1 MEFDVFSWVVI
12 PLLIFAARIVDV
24 SLGTLRIIFL
34 GKGYRKLAPLI
45 GFVEVLIWLL
55 AVREV
60 MLNLRN
66 VACVVAYGGGFA
78 MGNYV
83 GLWLE
88 EKLSI
93 GMVLLRIV
101 FKKDF
106 TEFSEYM
113 REKNLGFTVVEGEG
127 SRDKVKVLFS
137 VMKRKELPGI
147 LSTLAETNPLAFY
160 SIENIKS
167 VNGGRFPTVEN
178 SSFKFLYRKQRK
190 AK

>member
-12 PLLIFAARIVDV
+12 PLLIFSARIIDV

-34 GKGYRKLAPLI
+34 GKGYKKLAPLI

-60 MLNLRN
+60 LFNLRN
-66 VACVVAYGGGFA
+66 VACIVAYCAGFA
-78 MGNYV
+78 IGNYL

-101 FKKDF
+101 FKMDF

-113 REKNLGFTVVEGEG
+113 RKCKFGFTVVKGEG

-137 VMKRKELPGI
+137 VMKRKDLPGI
-147 LSTLAETNPLAFY
+147 LSKLAEMNPLAFY

-167 VNGGRFPTVEN
+167 VNGGAFPPVGN
-178 SSFKFLYRKQRK
+178 SAFKVLFRKNRK
-190 AK
+190 SK